1 MATQNN
7 ESTKYDK
14 LVAGHAAALGITD
27 INNMTEEQDHE
38 LTKRLEDFGV
48 VKPQSVAALPGTAG
62 INPSAG
68 SEITQTTKGKASKR
82 TGKAATAAQK
92 VSPAAYDGDVMRVLE
107 HFAKEGDGVA
117 ALGMEIYRGA
127 MGRRVQTE
135 MAALVID
142 ATVSSAHTG
151 SADSFLDNF
160 GY

>member
-7 ESTKYDK
+7 EFTKYEK
-14 LVAGHAAALGITD
+14 LKAGHAIALGIED
-27 INNMTEEQDHE
+27 LENMTEEQEHA
-38 LTKRLEDFGV
+38 LTNRLEANGIF
-48 VKPQSVAALPGTAG
+48 KPQSAPALPGTA

-68 SEITQTTKGKASKR
+68 SEIAATTKGRAKR
-82 TGKAATAAQK
+82 TSKSATAAQK

-127 MGRRVQTE
+127 MGRRVQAE
-135 MAALVID
+135 MASLVID

-151 SADSFLDNF
+151 SADSFLDSF